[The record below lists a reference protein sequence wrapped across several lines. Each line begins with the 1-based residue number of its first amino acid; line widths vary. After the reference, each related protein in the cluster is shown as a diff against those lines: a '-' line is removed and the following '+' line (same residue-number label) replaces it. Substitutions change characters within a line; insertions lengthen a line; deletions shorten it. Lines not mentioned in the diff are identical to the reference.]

1 MSDILDKTNQLITT
15 ADNSVYDFDAVY
27 RDDGHITEAKLKRS
41 QLDKGWTKPESVAI
55 QLTDDENDVIIKV
68 EGKKPIKFQYHE
80 ICELF
85 IVLNEYMKS
94 GSNLER
100 CDYKRFVEEKTT

>member
-1 MSDILDKTNQLITT
+1 MSTLEDKTSQLITT
-15 ADNSVYDFDAVY
+15 ADNSVYDFEAVY
-27 RDDGHITEAKLKRS
+27 RNDGRITEAKLTRS
-41 QLDKGWTKPESVAI
+41 RLDKGWDKPETVAI
-55 QLTDDENDVIIKV
+55 NLTDNDNEVVVKV

-94 GSNLER
+94 GSDLER
-100 CDYKRFVEEKTT
+100 CDYKRFVEEKIQ